1 MREGVLWGE
10 HLDEYSRMFGLT
22 ETDLNS
28 RLLEYNCGATAVNAE
43 LRQENRSIISCD
55 PLFSLEKNDFVHTVN
70 KTFDQA
76 VCDLRNASKQ
86 YDFSYYGG
94 FEALVEKRRQGIETC
109 LADYEQGVIEGRYL
123 PCEEDVVPFEN
134 FSFDLAISTNYLFSS
149 ISPQGT
155 DFHLQC
161 IRELTRV
168 AKEVRIFSLMDRD
181 GQPSPL
187 IGPVL
192 LGLQQANYGV
202 EIRTVDYQLQQGDQA
217 MLRVWAL
224 ECVV

>member
-1 MREGVLWGE
+1 MREAVLWGE

-22 ETDLNS
+22 ETDLNA

-43 LRQENRSIISCD
+43 LRRENRSIISCD
-55 PLFSLEKNDFVHTVN
+55 PLFSLGKSDFVNTVN

-76 VCDLRNASKQ
+76 VLDLRKASKQ

-94 FEALVEKRRQGIETC
+94 FDALIEKRRQGIETC
-109 LADYEQGVIEGRYL
+109 LADYEQGVMEGRYL
-123 PCEEDVVPFEN
+123 PSQEDVVPFEN

-149 ISPQGT
+149 MEQHGT

-168 AKEVRIFSLMDRD
+168 AKEVRIFSLIDRE

-202 EIRTVDYQLQQGDQA
+202 EVRTVDYQLQQGDQA

>member
-1 MREGVLWGE
+1 M
-10 HLDEYSRMFGLT
+10 
-22 ETDLNS
+22 
-28 RLLEYNCGATAVNAE
+28 
-43 LRQENRSIISCD
+43 
-55 PLFSLEKNDFVHTVN
+55 
-70 KTFDQA
+70 
-76 VCDLRNASKQ
+76 
-86 YDFSYYGG
+86 
-94 FEALVEKRRQGIETC
+94 
-109 LADYEQGVIEGRYL
+109 
-123 PCEEDVVPFEN
+123 PFEN